1 MKAAFLTTGPPCGR
15 RSGRSGHLQADPGML
30 KEDPGML
37 KADPGILQE
46 DPGIFRQI
54 LFKIKPLFAVT
65 PKWPADKTC
74 LFAF

>member
-1 MKAAFLTTGPPCGR
+1 MIHESGEVSTAGPPCGR

-37 KADPGILQE
+37 KADPGI
-46 DPGIFRQI
+46 FRQI